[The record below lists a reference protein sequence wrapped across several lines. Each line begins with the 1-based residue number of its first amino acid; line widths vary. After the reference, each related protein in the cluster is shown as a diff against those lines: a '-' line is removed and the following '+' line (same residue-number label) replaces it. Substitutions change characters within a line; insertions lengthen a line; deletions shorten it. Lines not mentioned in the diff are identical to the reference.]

1 MKHWIALGTVS
12 ISLFF
17 FSSCMDQ
24 GESSQGE
31 VPSSLFQEKTITGNA
46 QGTSYMV
53 KYLSDTSDYKTEI
66 DSILEAFDQ
75 DLSTWLPNSLIS
87 RLNRHQRTDTVFA
100 FVDESKNFSVVFDL
114 SKEVYDM
121 TSGAFDP
128 TVYPLVELWGF
139 GPEGPKAKDES
150 KIDSALALVGMNS
163 ANIDMIE
170 MYEDEYFYKET
181 QIRKGNPGVKLDFN
195 AIAQGYSVD
204 LLGEFLESK
213 GLNNYMIEL
222 GGEVL
227 CKGVNADA
235 KPWRIAI
242 DKPLSPG
249 EERAFQA
256 LLNVENEAVAT
267 SGSYRKFYE
276 KDGKRYSHAIDPK
289 TGHPVQHQLLSAT
302 VIAKTCAMADAY
314 ATAFLVMG
322 PEAAVQFVEEH
333 PELGLKIYFIL
344 GKGEGFEVLMS
355 GELKEKLIEL

>member
-1 MKHWIALGTVS
+1 MRHWILFGFVS
-12 ISLFF
+12 ISAILFTA
-17 FSSCMDQ
+17 CNEQ
-24 GESSQGE
+24 GESSQDE
-31 VPSSLFQEKTITGNA
+31 VQSSLFEETTITGNA
-46 QGTSYMV
+46 QGTTYMV
-53 KYLSDTSDYKTEI
+53 KYLSDSTNYKSEI

-87 RLNRHQRTDTVFA
+87 RLNRHDRTDTVFA

-114 SKEVYDM
+114 SKEVYEM
-121 TSGAFDP
+121 SSGAFDP

-139 GPEGPKAKDES
+139 GPDGPKAKDES

-170 MYEDEYFYKET
+170 MYQDEYFYKET
-181 QIRKGNPGVKLDFN
+181 QIRKGSPGVKLDFN

-249 EERAFQA
+249 EDRAFQA

-289 TGHPVQHQLLSAT
+289 TGYPVEHNLLSAT

-322 PEAAVQFVEEH
+322 PELAAQFVEDH

-344 GKGEGFEVLMS
+344 GNEDGFEVLMS
-355 GELKEKLIEL
+355 GDLKEKLIEL